1 VSSKNDD
8 IKKAVALKYDSDKDN
23 APKVVAKGKGYL
35 AFIIEKT
42 AKEHNVYIKQEPT
55 LAKEL
60 YKLNIDSQIPQE
72 LYEAVAKILSFVY
85 KLKER

>member
-1 VSSKNDD
+1 VFSRNDD
-8 IKKAVALKYDSDKDN
+8 IKKAVALKYDSDKDS

-85 KLKER
+85 KLKKP

>member
-1 VSSKNDD
+1 MSSKNDD
-8 IKKAVALKYDSDKDN
+8 IKKAVALKYDSDKDS

-85 KLKER
+85 KLKKP

>member
-1 VSSKNDD
+1 MSLKNDD
-8 IKKAVALKYDSDKDN
+8 IKKAIALKYLAEKDN

-42 AKEHNVYIKQEPT
+42 AREHNVYVKQEPA

-60 YKLNIDSQIPQE
+60 YRLNIDNQIPQE
-72 LYEAVAKILSFVY
+72 LYEVVAKILSFVY
-85 KLKER
+85 KLKKL

>member
-1 VSSKNDD
+1 MFSKNDD
-8 IKKAVALKYDSDKDN
+8 IKKAVALKYDSDKDS

-85 KLKER
+85 KLKKP

>member
-1 VSSKNDD
+1 MSSKNDD
-8 IKKAVALKYDSDKDN
+8 IKKAIALKYLPEKDG

-42 AKEHNVYIKQEPT
+42 AVEHNIYIKQEPT

-85 KLKER
+85 KLKKL

>member
-1 VSSKNDD
+1 VFSKNDD
-8 IKKAVALKYDSDKDN
+8 IKKAVALKYDSDKDS

-55 LAKEL
+55 LVKEL

-85 KLKER
+85 KLKKP

>member
-8 IKKAVALKYDSDKDN
+8 IKKAVALKYDSDKDS

-85 KLKER
+85 KLKEP

>member
-8 IKKAVALKYDSDKDN
+8 IKKAVALKYDSDKDS

-55 LAKEL
+55 LTKEL

-85 KLKER
+85 KLKKP

>member
-1 VSSKNDD
+1 MSSKNDD
-8 IKKAVALKYDSDKDN
+8 IKKAVALKYDSDKDS

-55 LAKEL
+55 LVKEL

-85 KLKER
+85 KLKKP

>member
-1 VSSKNDD
+1 MSSKNDD
-8 IKKAVALKYDSDKDN
+8 IKKAVALKYDSDKDS

-55 LAKEL
+55 LTKEL

-85 KLKER
+85 KLKKP

>member
-8 IKKAVALKYDSDKDN
+8 IKKAVALKYDSDKDS

-55 LAKEL
+55 LVKEL

-85 KLKER
+85 KLKKP

>member
-1 VSSKNDD
+1 MFSRNDD
-8 IKKAVALKYDSDKDN
+8 IKKAVALKYDSDKDS

-85 KLKER
+85 KLKKP

>member
-1 VSSKNDD
+1 MSSKNDD
-8 IKKAVALKYDSDKDN
+8 LKKAVALKYDSDKDS

-55 LAKEL
+55 LVKEL

-85 KLKER
+85 KLKKP

>member
-8 IKKAVALKYDSDKDN
+8 IKKAVALKYDSDKDS

-42 AKEHNVYIKQEPT
+42 AIEHNVYIKQEPT

-85 KLKER
+85 KLKKP

>member
-1 VSSKNDD
+1 MSSKNDD
-8 IKKAVALKYDSDKDN
+8 IKKAVALKYDSDKDS

-42 AKEHNVYIKQEPT
+42 AIEHNVYIKQEPT
-55 LAKEL
+55 LVKEL

-85 KLKER
+85 KLKKP

>member
-1 VSSKNDD
+1 VNSKNDD
-8 IKKAVALKYDSDKDN
+8 IKKAVALKYDSDKDS

-55 LAKEL
+55 LVKEL

-85 KLKER
+85 KLKKP

>member
-8 IKKAVALKYDSDKDN
+8 IKKAVALKYDSDKDS

-42 AKEHNVYIKQEPT
+42 AIEHNVYIKQEPT
-55 LAKEL
+55 LVKEL

-85 KLKER
+85 KLKKP

>member
-1 VSSKNDD
+1 MFSKNDD
-8 IKKAVALKYDSDKDN
+8 IKKAVALKYDSDKDS

-55 LAKEL
+55 LVKEL

-85 KLKER
+85 KLKKP

>member
-1 VSSKNDD
+1 VSSKNDET
-8 IKKAVALKYDSDKDN
+8 KKAIALKYDPKKDN

-42 AKEHNVYIKQEPT
+42 AKEHNVYVKQEPT

-85 KLKER
+85 KLKKP

>member
-8 IKKAVALKYDSDKDN
+8 LKKAVALKYDSDKDS

-55 LAKEL
+55 LVKEL

-85 KLKER
+85 KLKKP

>member
-8 IKKAVALKYDSDKDN
+8 IKKAVALKYDSDKDS

-85 KLKER
+85 KLKKP